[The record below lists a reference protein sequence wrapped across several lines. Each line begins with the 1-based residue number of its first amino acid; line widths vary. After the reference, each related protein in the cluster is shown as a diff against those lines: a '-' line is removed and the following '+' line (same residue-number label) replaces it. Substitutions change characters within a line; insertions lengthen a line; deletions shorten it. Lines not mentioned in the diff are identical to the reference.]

1 MSKLETRSKT
11 CFPGARLSL
20 MSSSST
26 NKMISS
32 AQGKRDL
39 LKF

>member
-11 CFPGARLSL
+11 CFPGTRLSL
-20 MSSSST
+20 ISSST

-39 LKF
+39 IKF